1 MSNIQKEGVPE
12 MKNAVNKN
20 KNYERNKSKI
30 FFQKKG
36 DILFHIKRF
45 TECPEWWWRRESLQL
60 KKTSCTSRAPE
71 TKIISRI
78 ALLESYYQKLE
89 SNRTGLSKLL
99 SH

>member
-45 TECPEWWWRRESLQL
+45 TECP
-60 KKTSCTSRAPE
+60 K
-71 TKIISRI
+71 
-78 ALLESYYQKLE
+78 
-89 SNRTGLSKLL
+89 
-99 SH
+99 